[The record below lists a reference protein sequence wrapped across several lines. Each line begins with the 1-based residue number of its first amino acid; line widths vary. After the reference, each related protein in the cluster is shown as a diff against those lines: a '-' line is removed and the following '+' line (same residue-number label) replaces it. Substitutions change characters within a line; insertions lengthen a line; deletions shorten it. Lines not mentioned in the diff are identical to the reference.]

1 MTIIAHVDMD
11 CFFCS
16 VEEKHDPSLKGKPV
30 IVGGRGGRGVVS
42 ASNYIAREFGVY
54 SAMSGRRARGL
65 CPMGNFLPVNMKLYK
80 KESDFV
86 MKILRSFSDEFV
98 QASVD
103 EAYLDLTSFSEKF
116 SSLEE
121 MGKFIQD
128 SVYKETK
135 LSCSIGIAECK
146 LTAKI
151 ASDFKK
157 PSGVTVVLNQKDFLE
172 DLDIKKIPGIG
183 KKSVS
188 SYYSHGIKTIGDLGR
203 CDVFTIID
211 IGGKNAVKYRQ
222 IARGERRVLL
232 KKSESRKSIS
242 LETTFSNNQLNKGR
256 LLEVVDSMCD
266 KIFLKI
272 GDNFFRTVS
281 IKLRDSSF
289 KTITRDYSFNTSVN
303 SLKKF
308 KEAARN
314 VFNKAYV
321 EDSLIRLV
329 GVKISNFSKAAK
341 KQSTLDLF

>member
-30 IVGGRGGRGVVS
+30 VVGGRGGRGVVS
-42 ASNYIAREFGVY
+42 ASNYEAREYGVY
-54 SAMSGRRARGL
+54 SAMPGRRARGL
-65 CPMGNFLPVNMKLYK
+65 CPMGVFLPVDMKLYK
-80 KESDFV
+80 RESGFV
-86 MKILRSFSDEFV
+86 MRILESFSDEFV

-103 EAYLDLTSFSEKF
+103 EAYLDLSSFSEKF

-121 MGKFIQD
+121 MGRFIQD
-128 SVYKETK
+128 AVYKETK

-146 LTAKI
+146 VTAKI

-157 PSGVTVVLNQKDFLE
+157 PGGCTVVLNQRDFLGP
-172 DLDIKKIPGIG
+172 LDVKKIPGIG

-188 SYYSHGIKTIGDLGR
+188 NYYSHGIKTIGDLADS
-203 CDVFTIID
+203 DVFGVMD
-211 IGGKNAVKYRQ
+211 IGGKHAVKYRQ
-222 IARGERRVLL
+222 IARGEKQVQLERR
-232 KKSESRKSIS
+232 EARKSVS
-242 LETTFSNNQLNKGR
+242 LETTFRSNQLNKDR

-272 GDNFFRTVS
+272 GDEFFRTVS
-281 IKLRDSSF
+281 VKLRDSSF
-289 KTITRDYSFNTSVN
+289 KTVTRDYSFHTSTN

-308 KEAARN
+308 KEAARD
-314 VFNKAYV
+314 VFEKAYT

-329 GVKISNFSKAAK
+329 GVKVGNFSRSVK
-341 KQSTLDLF
+341 KQATLDIF

>member
-1 MTIIAHVDMD
+1 MD

-54 SAMSGRRARGL
+54 SAMPGRRARSL

-80 KESDFV
+80 KESNFV
-86 MKILRSFSDEFV
+86 MKILESFSERFI

-103 EAYLDLTSFSEKF
+103 EAYLDLTQFSKKF

-128 SVYKETK
+128 AVYKETK

-146 LTAKI
+146 VTAKI

-157 PSGVTVVLNQKDFLE
+157 PSGVTVVLDQRDFLK

-188 SYYSHGIKTIGDLGR
+188 NYYSRGIRTIGDLAGAS
-203 CDVFTIID
+203 VFSVMD
-211 IGGKNAVKYRQ
+211 IGGKHAVKYRQ
-222 IARGERRVLL
+222 ISRGERRVELPC
-232 KKSESRKSIS
+232 KEKRKSVS
-242 LETTFSNNQLNKGR
+242 LETTFSSNQLNKHK
-256 LLEVVDSMCD
+256 LVSVIEDMCD
-266 KIFLKI
+266 RIFLKI
-272 GDNFFRTVS
+272 RDEFFRTVS

-289 KTITRDYSFNTSVN
+289 KTVTRDYSFNTSTN

-308 KEAARN
+308 KEAAKDA
-314 VFNKAYV
+314 FEKAYV
-321 EDSLIRLV
+321 EDSLIRLI
-329 GVKISNFSKAAK
+329 GVKVSNFSKSLK
-341 KQSTLDLF
+341 KQATLDVF